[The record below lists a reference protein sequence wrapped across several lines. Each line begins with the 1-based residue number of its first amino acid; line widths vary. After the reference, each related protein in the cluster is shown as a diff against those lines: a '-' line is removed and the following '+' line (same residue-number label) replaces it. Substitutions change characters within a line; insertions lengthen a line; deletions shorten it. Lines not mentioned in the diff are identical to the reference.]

1 MEYQQEHLD
10 RTSGSLEHISIGEWI
25 TVTELGA
32 NHGVGPK
39 KTRAIL
45 HHIGVLAHEGR
56 RYRLPWNLV
65 TAGIGLRHDR
75 PKSGYPFDVISP
87 KGQGMIASAWSG
99 AADDYQHEGQQ
110 QPLVVRVRAD
120 LDAFKACRRDTL
132 DTRQEVVW
140 VLDHFPDVLH
150 QTAAMA
156 LEISPA
162 LVSRYA
168 TSRSTGRRVR
178 QERRDKPLAPE
189 GSGTLSRPRFSG
201 HSETAP
207 VEFGGSPD
215 G

>member
-10 RTSGSLEHISIGEWI
+10 RASGSLDHISIGEWI

-56 RYRLPWNLV
+56 RYRLPRNLV
-65 TAGIGLRHDR
+65 TAGIGLRHER

-87 KGQGMIASAWSG
+87 KGQGLIASTWSG
-99 AADDYQHEGQQ
+99 AADDYEQEGRQ
-110 QPLVVRVRAD
+110 QPLLVRVRAD
-120 LDAFKACRRDTL
+120 LDAFKAPRRGSL
-132 DTRQEVVW
+132 DTRQEVYW
-140 VLDHFPDVLH
+140 VLDHFPDILH
-150 QTAAMA
+150 QTAALA

-168 TSRSTGRRVR
+168 TARSIGRRLR
-178 QERRDKPLAPE
+178 QERRDKPLTPE
-189 GSGTLSRPRFSG
+189 GSGTLWRPRFSG

>member
-10 RTSGSLEHISIGEWI
+10 RASGSLDHISIGEWI

-56 RYRLPWNLV
+56 RYRLPRNLV

-87 KGQGMIASAWSG
+87 KGQGMIASAWSS
-99 AADDYQHEGQQ
+99 AADDYEQEGQQ
-110 QPLVVRVRAD
+110 QPLIVRVRAD
-120 LDAFKACRRDTL
+120 IDAFKALRRGSL
-132 DTRQEVVW
+132 DTRQEVIW
-140 VLDHFPDVLH
+140 VLDHFPDILN
-150 QTAAMA
+150 QTAAVA

-168 TSRSTGRRVR
+168 TARSTERRVQ

-189 GSGTLSRPRFSG
+189 GLGILSRPRFSG
-201 HSETAP
+201 RSEIAP
-207 VEFGGSPD
+207 VERGGSPD

>member
-10 RTSGSLEHISIGEWI
+10 RASGSLVHITIGEWI

-32 NHGVGPK
+32 QRGVGPK

-45 HHIGVLAHEGR
+45 HHIGVLAHEGS
-56 RYRLPWNLV
+56 RYRLPWSLV

-99 AADDYQHEGQQ
+99 AADDYEQEGRQE
-110 QPLVVRVRAD
+110 PLIVRVRAD
-120 LDAFKACRRDTL
+120 LAAFNARRCGTL

-140 VLDHFPDVLH
+140 VLDHFPDILH

-168 TSRSTGRRVR
+168 AARSIGRRIR
-178 QERRDKPLAPE
+178 QERRDKPLLPE
-189 GSGTLSRPRFSG
+189 GSGVLSKPRFSG